1 METGFQA
8 LGICLI
14 AEPDRFIAQLLIRF
28 AEEMRLTCVRAK
40 EGEDLLALARQIK
53 PHVII
58 LDAEF
63 PGDKI
68 GWEILRSLKA
78 DAETRHIRLISCSWL
93 SQAEVYSLGGQ
104 LAGHLQ
110 KPDISYDDFEAIMK
124 KAGVIKKM
132 RKDEDPSQL
141 SD

>member
-1 METGFQA
+1 METGTQA

-14 AEPDRFIAQLLIRF
+14 AEPDRFIAKLLIRF
-28 AEEMRLTCVRAK
+28 AEEMKLACVRAK
-40 EGEDLLALARQIK
+40 EGEDVLALARQIK
-53 PHVII
+53 PDVII

-63 PGDKI
+63 PGDMI

-78 DAETRHIRLISCSWL
+78 DAATRGIRLISCSWL
-93 SQAEVYSLGGQ
+93 NEAEVYSLGGQ

-110 KPDISYDDFEAIMK
+110 KPDIAYDDFEAIMK

-132 RKDEDPSQL
+132 LKDEDPSHI

>member
-1 METGFQA
+1 METGTQS

-14 AEPDRFIAQLLIRF
+14 AEPDRFIAKLLIRF
-28 AEEMRLTCVRAK
+28 AEEIKLACVRAK
-40 EGEDLLALARQIK
+40 EGEDVLALARQIK
-53 PHVII
+53 PDVII

-63 PGDKI
+63 PGNMI

-78 DAETRHIRLISCSWL
+78 DAETRTIPLISCSWL

-110 KPDISYDDFEAIMK
+110 KPDISYDDFETIIK
-124 KAGVIKKM
+124 KAGVVKKDDQG
-132 RKDEDPSQL
+132 RSR
-141 SD
+141 